1 MALTIPPFIDGSSF
15 RAAVAGACGRA
26 RRAERFVTVQ
36 SNVQL
41 ALECGHLGDLEP
53 DGRARREFDWPR
65 KVTEWSLAIGRAQ
78 ARNVQNWLAL
88 KFASAALIKERVFER
103 YPLRRCAEGLECV
116 TKYSFIK
123 SGPAGE

>member
-1 MALTIPPFIDGSSF
+1 M
-15 RAAVAGACGRA
+15 
-26 RRAERFVTVQ
+26 Q

-41 ALECGHLGDLEP
+41 ALECRHLGDLEP

-88 KFASAALIKERVFER
+88 KFPPAALVEKRILKRHT
-103 YPLRRCAEGLECV
+103 LRRRADSLKGFSQQSVYQTRCRLSEKCARQIPG
-116 TKYSFIK
+116 
-123 SGPAGE
+123 